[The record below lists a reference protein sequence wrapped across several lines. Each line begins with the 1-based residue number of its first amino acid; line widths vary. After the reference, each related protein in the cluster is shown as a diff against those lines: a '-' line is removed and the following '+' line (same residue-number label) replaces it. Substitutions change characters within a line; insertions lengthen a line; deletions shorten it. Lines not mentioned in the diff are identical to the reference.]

1 MGEKRYYWLK
11 LRNDFFDSVRMKKL
25 RGVAGGDTYTIIYL
39 KLQLAALETEG
50 TLIYEGV
57 ENSLAEELALLI
69 NEKPE
74 DVGLTLNFLQSV
86 GLCEVSKD
94 GTLCTLPEVLM
105 NTGSEA
111 SSAQRVR
118 NLRKRQTL
126 QCNADVT
133 EVKRV
138 CNVEK
143 DIEKEKDIEIEKEE
157 KKAPRAPSK
166 HIHGEHG
173 KVRLTDDEL
182 NKLKSEY
189 SNSDE
194 LIQYLD
200 EYKAMTGKVYKSD
213 YLAIKK
219 WVVNAV
225 DERKR
230 KNIRQSQTPRRVAEM
245 PAYMTEQPRPV
256 TDADRIEQL
265 KLMYPTQVAFGQ
277 VELANETKAE
287 YKKLTG
293 RDIEQDVEMIGE
305 IL

>member
-94 GTLCTLPEVLM
+94 GALCTLPEVLL
-105 NTGSEA
+105 NTGSET
-111 SSAQRVR
+111 SSTQRVR

-143 DIEKEKDIEIEKEE
+143 EIEKEIEIERE
-157 KKAPRAPSK
+157 KKEKKEAPPRRFTKPT
-166 HIHGEHG
+166 
-173 KVRLTDDEL
+173 L
-182 NKLKSEY
+182 SEIEDFINENNY
-189 SNSDE
+189 
-194 LIQYLD
+194 I
-200 EYKAMTGKVYKSD
+200 
-213 YLAIKK
+213 
-219 WVVNAV
+219 VNATKFFDYYESNGWKV
-225 DERKR
+225 GRNSMKDWKAAVRSWEAKEQERLREKEP
-230 KNIRQSQTPRRVAEM
+230 KERR
-245 PAYMTEQPRPV
+245 
-256 TDADRIEQL
+256 L
-265 KLMYPTQVAFGQ
+265 AF
-277 VELANETKAE
+277 
-287 YKKLTG
+287 
-293 RDIEQDVEMIGE
+293 
-305 IL
+305 